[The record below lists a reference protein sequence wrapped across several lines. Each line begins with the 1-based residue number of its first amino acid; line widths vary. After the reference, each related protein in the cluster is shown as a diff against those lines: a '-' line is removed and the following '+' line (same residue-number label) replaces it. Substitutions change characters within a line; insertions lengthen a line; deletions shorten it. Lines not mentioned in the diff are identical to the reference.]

1 MEKEA
6 ILVSACL
13 LGVNC
18 RYDGGGG
25 RSEEVLKLMERYHL
39 IPVCP
44 EQMGG
49 MKTPRKPAELRKE
62 KGPDGEEVRKVFNE
76 AGEDVTEFFIRGAK
90 EVLELAKLYGCT
102 RAVLKER
109 SPSCGCGIVYDG
121 TFSGKRVPGNGITA
135 KLLLANN
142 ITVLGES
149 KAALLWKEWD
159 VQD

>member
-25 RSEEVLKLMERYHL
+25 RSQEVLKLMEQYHL
-39 IPVCP
+39 IPICP

-49 MKTPRKPAELRKE
+49 MKTPRKPAELRKQRE
-62 KGPDGEEVRKVFNE
+62 PDGKETTKVFNKDE
-76 AGEDVTEFFIRGAK
+76 EDVTEFFVRGAR
-90 EVLELAKLYGCT
+90 EALELAKLYGCT
-102 RAVLKER
+102 KAVLKER
-109 SPSCGCGIVYDG
+109 SPSCGCGTVYDG
-121 TFSGKRVPGNGITA
+121 TFSGKKVPGNGITA
-135 KLLLANN
+135 ELLAKNN

-149 KAALLWKEWD
+149 KAAFLLEEG
-159 VQD
+159 